1 MKTSN
6 TANRLQQIMATRN
19 LKQSHILDKAK
30 PFCKKHNI
38 KLGKSHLSQ
47 YVNGKAEPSQDK
59 LFILGLTLNV
69 SEAWLMGY
77 NVPMERDFHEKASN
91 LQHLPSNLHP
101 IQLRR
106 FPMLGRIA
114 CGKPIFADED
124 HESYVDAAADINAD
138 FCLTAQGDSM
148 IGARIRDG
156 DVVFIK
162 SQPTVDNGQIAA
174 VIINEEATLKRWYYY
189 PEKEK
194 LILSPEN
201 SAYEPLVYVGAELEA
216 VTCLGR
222 AVCFMSNV

>member
-1 MKTSN
+1 MEE
-6 TANRLQQIMATRN
+6 L
-19 LKQSHILDKAK
+19 LKRIGYRI
-30 PFCKKHNI
+30 KKQRSE
-38 KLGKSHLSQ
+38 LGMTQEQLAQRTGYNSRSSINKI
-47 YVNGKAEPSQDK
+47 E
-59 LFILGLTLNV
+59 LGLTDLPQSKLV
-69 SEAWLMGY
+69 LIAEVLGVTPSYLMGFEIEDEA
-77 NVPMERDFHEKASN
+77 PSI
-91 LQHLPSNLHP
+91 LPSNIRP

-114 CGKPIFADED
+114 CGKPLFADED
-124 HESYVDAAADINAD
+124 HESYVDASADIKAD

-162 SQPTVDNGQIAA
+162 SQPTVENGQIAA

-194 LILSPEN
+194 LVLSPEN
-201 SAYEPLVYVGAELEA
+201 SAYEPLVYVGAELET